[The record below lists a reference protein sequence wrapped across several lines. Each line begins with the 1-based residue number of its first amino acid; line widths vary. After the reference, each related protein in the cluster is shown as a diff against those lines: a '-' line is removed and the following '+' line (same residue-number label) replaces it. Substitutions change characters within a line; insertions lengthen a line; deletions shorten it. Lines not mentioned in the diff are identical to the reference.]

1 MDLRQ
6 CRVFV
11 EVARK
16 KSFTRAANRLHI
28 AQPAVSMTIRKLEED
43 LGLVLI
49 SRKAKQIC
57 LTAEGEVFLRHAQ
70 RILANCAA
78 AQSEMAELQGL
89 TRGEVRIGIPPMMS
103 AYYFPQVIR
112 KFIHRY
118 PHLNLSVYGDGA
130 ASIQKMIAH
139 GDIDLG
145 VITGGKIP
153 QGLESQRFLREEIV
167 AVVPTDHPFAKRDS
181 ISMEDFY
188 SQPLILFKAGY
199 YMRELI
205 NDLALTCKI
214 QPRIVFE
221 TNLFSLVRSLI
232 KEGLG
237 VSTLLRMA
245 VANEPTVKAIP
256 FDPPQHLDLLIAW
269 QAESYL
275 SHANRAF
282 VDFLL
287 SQATEINKAMPCP
300 AK

>member
-11 EVARK
+11 EVAREN
-16 KSFTRAANRLHI
+16 SFTKAANRLHI

-49 SRKAKQIC
+49 SRNAKQTC
-57 LTAEGEVFLRHAQ
+57 LTAEGEVFLRHAK

-78 AQSEMAELQGL
+78 ALSEMGELQGL

-145 VITGGKIP
+145 VITGRKVP
-153 QGLESQRFLREEIV
+153 HDLESQQFLREEIV
-167 AVVPTDHPFAKRDS
+167 AVVPNDHPFAKRDS
-181 ISMEDFY
+181 ISIEDFL

-205 NDLALTCKI
+205 NDLAMTCKI
-214 QPRIVFE
+214 QPRVVFE
-221 TNLFSLVRSLI
+221 TNLFSMVSSLI

-245 VANEPTVKAIP
+245 VVNEPTVNAVP

-269 QAESYL
+269 QADGYL

-287 SQATEINKAMPCP
+287 AQASETNKVIPCP
-300 AK
+300 T